1 MEAESDKRAEPI
13 SKIEGSREGVGG
25 RTSSF
30 RYWSVNPA
38 SAGRRLLTGWAP
50 EGRCGAGPPPAASLT
65 NGKISVYFNVERTL
79 DMDSICTRIREELGK
94 LTRKDLIAV
103 NQKQWA
109 ERYGISRER
118 VRQIFAERGIA
129 ARPERTRRSLTARF
143 KEVQKKRENA
153 TKKHKAFLDYRKKWL
168 NKIAPL
174 WNKRMK
180 GEAIAKAL
188 GFSSPGSLYTVVY
201 RLRITFPGC
210 LPLRRQDAHRG
221 LPLTRPEL
229 QKISG
234 WLLQGKS
241 VNAISR
247 LLGKSRSWTHLL
259 LLRLHTKNPQSY
271 PLAQRNT
278 LARQQKDVETASR
291 DFWQKTLRK
300 KNHSRAEAEALVT
313 LIKEFEHPTLPQLA
327 QVVGVSTSLL
337 RSRMHQWRRAYPDL
351 VKGLLLP
358 SGRPARKAG

>member
-1 MEAESDKRAEPI
+1 ME
-13 SKIEGSREGVGG
+13 
-25 RTSSF
+25 
-30 RYWSVNPA
+30 
-38 SAGRRLLTGWAP
+38 
-50 EGRCGAGPPPAASLT
+50 
-65 NGKISVYFNVERTL
+65 
-79 DMDSICTRIREELGK
+79 SICDRIREERDK
-94 LTRKDLIAV
+94 LTSKELIAV

-109 ERYGISRER
+109 ERYGVSRER
-118 VRQIFAERGIA
+118 IRQIFAERGIA
-129 ARPERTRRSLTARF
+129 ARSERTRRSLTAQF

-153 TKKHKAFLDYRKKWL
+153 KKEHSRFLAYRKKLL
-168 NKIAPL
+168 NKISPL

-188 GFSSPGSLYTVVY
+188 GFSSPRSFYTVIY

-210 LPLRRQDAHRG
+210 LPPRRQDAPRR
-221 LPLTRPEL
+221 LPLSRAEL

-241 VNAISR
+241 VNAISQ

-291 DFWQKTLRK
+291 NFWQKTLHK

-313 LIKEFEHPTLPQLA
+313 LIKEFEHPNTAQLA
-327 QVVGVSTSLL
+327 QAAGVSPALL
-337 RSRMHQWRRAYPDL
+337 RSRMYQWRRAYPDL
-351 VKGLLLP
+351 AKGLLLP